1 MVSRATPE
9 PGSGSLPEAGI
20 DKSSFVPA
28 YAQVMEL
35 LEETIRSGQFLPER
49 PLPSEADL
57 ARRFGLSR
65 MTVRRA
71 LALLAEKGLVFT
83 RQGKGTFVAQPR
95 LANVSFR
102 LEELPEFAL
111 NRGMSTSSRLLEANV
126 LRAPAAVAAVL
137 QVPPTA
143 RVLYIRR
150 LFLADNEPL
159 ACDRKYLPY
168 EKGKP
173 YLEAEIEYL
182 PLHQIV
188 NRHSDVLPV
197 SNEVTIRAVSVDEDD
212 ARVLGVS
219 PGDPAFQIEET
230 LLAVGGKPVAWGKT
244 VCRGDRYQLTAPA
257 RKTSPGRRI
266 PVKLP
271 REEGNEPIG

>member
-1 MVSRATPE
+1 MRRATRE
-9 PGSGSLPEAGI
+9 EGLGGLPEVGI
-20 DKSSFVPA
+20 DKDSFVPA
-28 YAQVMEL
+28 YAQVVEL
-35 LEETIRSGQFLPER
+35 LQETIRSGQLLPER
-49 PLPSEADL
+49 PLPSETEL
-57 ARRFGLSR
+57 ARHFGLSR

-83 RQGKGTFVAQPR
+83 RQGKGTYVAQPR
-95 LANVSFR
+95 LTNVSFR

-126 LRAPAAVAAVL
+126 VRPPETVASVL
-137 QVPPTA
+137 QVPSTA

-197 SNEVTIRAVSVDEDD
+197 SNEVTVRAVSVDEDD
-212 ARVLGVS
+212 AKVLGVR

-244 VCRGDRYQLTAPA
+244 VCRGDRYQLTAPFVKK
-257 RKTSPGRRI
+257 RPGRRLLI
-266 PVKLP
+266 EPP
-271 REEGNEPIG
+271 GEEGSDPID